1 MTSFDIALESRDDLK
16 KYGNNAHMLYALEL
30 YTGAEDIHSIA
41 ANALTDGPNDK
52 KIDLLYLSRETGQL
66 IIAQGYYS
74 QVDRECAKGN
84 KASDLS
90 NALAWLISTPLDKV
104 PEEIRPQI
112 QEARSA
118 IKAGDISQLHIWYVH
133 NLPENDKIK
142 TELLTVEHQAKDL
155 IQQNYS
161 EIQLDFISAKELGR
175 DYLAKL
181 YEAQES
187 SILIDDKILIK
198 VPGAFEVN
206 GDDWSAV
213 VTSVPGS
220 WLYEIYKKYP
230 SLLFSAN
237 VRGFMGSRKK
247 DQKINNKIKET
258 AASSPSD
265 FWVYNNGLT
274 ALVHDFVY
282 HRDRNELEITGISI
296 VNGAQTTGSIGSA
309 SNKPKDSLEIQA
321 RFIKSNNAE
330 KIKNITT
337 FNNSQNKV
345 IATDFRSNDKTQER
359 LRDEFKSHPGFSY
372 FGGRRDF
379 SNESSGKTE
388 IPTETCAQA
397 LCAFHGTPWVAYHG
411 KSEIWE
417 SNDIYEKIF
426 SDITTARHIIF
437 VFALQRAIEEYKLKL
452 SSASAN
458 SDDFTENHKK
468 QLAFLRRRG
477 STFLLMNAISSSMET
492 ITNRKL
498 PRKGFE
504 VSFGSISQYGDA
516 VQLWLP
522 VVETLIAFYHKLEP
536 ALDASLTNRTKVKE
550 AVDSFTT
557 YLNDILSFSDET
569 KNKFTQIKMA
579 LVYE

>member
-1 MTSFDIALESRDDLK
+1 
-16 KYGNNAHMLYALEL
+16 MLYALEL

-74 QVDRECAKGN
+74 QLEKESAKGN

-90 NALAWLISTPLDKV
+90 NALAWLISSPLEKV

-112 QEARSA
+112 QEARAA
-118 IKAGDISQLHIWYVH
+118 IKAGEISQLHIWYVH
-133 NLPENDKIK
+133 NLPENEKIK
-142 TELLTVEHQAKDL
+142 NELLTVEHQAKDL
-155 IQQNYS
+155 INQNYS
-161 EIQLDFISAKELGR
+161 DIQLDFISAKELGR

-187 SILIDDKILIK
+187 SIIIDEKIEIK
-198 VPGAFEVN
+198 VPGAFEVK
-206 GDDWSAV
+206 GEDWSAI
-213 VTSVPGS
+213 VTSVPGE
-220 WLYEIYKKYP
+220 WLYDMYKKYP

-258 AASSPSD
+258 AISSPSD

-274 ALVHDFVY
+274 ALVHDFSY
-282 HRDRNELEITGISI
+282 NKTENKLIITGISI

-309 SNKPKDSLEIQA
+309 SQRPKESLEVQA
-321 RFIKSNNAE
+321 RFIKSNNTE

-359 LRDEFKSHPGFSY
+359 LREEFKGYPGFVY

-379 SNESSGKTE
+379 SNATEGKIE

-426 SDITTARHIIF
+426 SDVTTARHIIL
-437 VFALQRAIEEYKLKL
+437 VFGLQRAIEEYKLKL
-452 SSASAN
+452 SNLSNISN
-458 SDDFTENHKK
+458 SFTENHKK

-477 STFLLMNAISSSMET
+477 STFLLMNAISNSLET
-492 ITNRKL
+492 ITDRKL

-504 VSFGSISQYGDA
+504 VSFGHISNHTDT
-516 VQLWLP
+516 VNLWLP

-569 KNKFTQIKMA
+569 KNKFTQVKSA